1 MYRIF
6 NKAQEQNIKEP
17 MHIVFSSNGN
27 ENIAIACATAYKS
40 IKNNR
45 KFHSLFTPT
54 ITNTTTVC

>member
-1 MYRIF
+1 
-6 NKAQEQNIKEP
+6 